1 METTQFERLDDPTDA
16 DGVAYHRL
24 LLAAEAVD
32 RPGDPPP
39 DVAEI
44 TGRLRARRDDR
55 RVTRWVVRDGDGMV
69 GHVVLML
76 PDLDNQH
83 LAMAN
88 VVVHPDHRRRGLGT
102 ALLRVAVVTAAGD
115 GRRTLLLEAVDGGA
129 GEAFCRTHGLHAVSR
144 ERLSLLRLADVDWA
158 DVEALA
164 AAAHA
169 GYRLVRW
176 TDRCPD
182 ELVEQFAVAK
192 AAMNDAPVD
201 DIDMGGRVF
210 TTEVI
215 RHDEADHRQ
224 MGLTAWTTVAVHE
237 PTGAV
242 AALTELL
249 LGPPPRALQEDT
261 AVVPA
266 HRGSGLGLWVKA
278 DMLGRL
284 RAERPDMTEVVT
296 GNAASNEHML
306 RINTRLGFRP
316 HRTLA
321 EWQADLPA
329 LAGRLG

>member
-1 METTQFERLDDPTDA
+1 MGTTQLERLDDPTDA

-24 LLAAEAVD
+24 IVAAEAVD

-39 DVAEI
+39 DLAEI
-44 TGRLRARRDDR
+44 AGRLRARRDDR
-55 RVTRWVVRDGDGMV
+55 RFMRWVVRSGDGMV

-83 LAMAN
+83 LAWAN
-88 VVVHPDHRRRGLGT
+88 VIVHPDHRRRGLGT
-102 ALLRVAVVTAAGD
+102 ALLRPAVAMAAAD
-115 GRRTLLLEAVDGGA
+115 GRRTLLMEAFEGGA
-129 GEAFCRTHGLHAVSR
+129 GEAFCLSHGLAPVSA

-164 AAAHA
+164 AATHA

-176 TDRCPD
+176 TDRCPH
-182 ELVEQFAVAK
+182 ELVEHFAVAK
-192 AAMNDAPVD
+192 TAMNDAPVD
-201 DIDMGGRVF
+201 DADMGGRVY
-210 TTEVI
+210 TVEVI
-215 RHDEADHRQ
+215 RQDEADHRE

-237 PTGAV
+237 PTGTL

-249 LGPPPRALQEDT
+249 LGPPPRAFQEDT

-278 DMLGRL
+278 DMLRRL
-284 RAERPDMTEVVT
+284 RDERPDVTEVST

-321 EWQADLPA
+321 EWQADVPTLV
-329 LAGRLG
+329 GRMG